1 MNQPTNNLATL
12 VRSSKGRMP
21 KRIFDEAFGHL
32 PRVKKS
38 RRHYEKALESVAEAQ
53 STCIRDAENLRS
65 LLRVCRDWRR
75 ALHRMER
82 VMQQERMMVALVCM
96 RRKKIKGYKYTDVCK
111 YILDFI

>member
-1 MNQPTNNLATL
+1 MNQLTNNLATV

-32 PRVKKS
+32 SRVKRS
-38 RRHYEKALESVAEAQ
+38 RRHYEKALESVAEA
-53 STCIRDAENLRS
+53 LRS

-96 RRKKIKGYKYTDVCK
+96 RRKKIKGYKYTDICK